1 MARSQPPFGGSGG
14 RGPACQAVAR
24 GSRLPAFTRGAGE
37 GRLLARDPDGR
48 SRLHGNAPGDP
59 VSRPA
64 LDIPATRAAG
74 VLASPEFLLVAAC
87 CRWPP
92 SQSRNSAVQA
102 AAAPVADWNAVVLAA
117 RRQRVAGLVYDAL
130 LAAGVQLPAASAAEL
145 ARRAQAVFR
154 NNLLLATETCRLQ
167 KLLDAAGIP
176 SVALKGVA
184 LAQLAYGSL
193 KVKHTRDIDL
203 LIPPDRALAAMALLE
218 CDGYALSFPSNH
230 LSATQRHAVVR
241 YSREVAFIHPDN
253 GALLELQWRVADNPK
268 LLIEVHAGSPTQNV
282 VVADGLSVRTLARD
296 DLFAYLCIHGAY
308 HAWSRLKWLADLNA
322 FIAATDTDVMQLHRH
337 AQAKGAGF
345 CSGQALLLCQRLF
358 ALPLPDSLASELQGT
373 ARVRK
378 LYALAADAIAN
389 RTRGEGGGGNAPAAW
404 RGFWTQFLLGQGWA
418 FFAAQCRTASV
429 GIIDVVSLPLPPYLH
444 FLYPL
449 LRLPLWL
456 WRRAAAASPPGRS
469 RQD

>member
-1 MARSQPPFGGSGG
+1 M
-14 RGPACQAVAR
+14 
-24 GSRLPAFTRGAGE
+24 
-37 GRLLARDPDGR
+37 LARDPDGR
-48 SRLHGNAPGDP
+48 SRSYGNAPGDP

-64 LDIPATRAAG
+64 QEIPALGRRAAKA
-74 VLASPEFLLVAAC
+74 LASPEFLLVAAC

-92 SQSRNSAVQA
+92 SQSRNAAVQA

-117 RRQRVAGLVYDAL
+117 RRQRVISLVYDAL
-130 LAAGVQLPAASAAEL
+130 SAAGVQLPAGPAAEF
-145 ARRAQAVFR
+145 ARRAQAIFR
-154 NNLLLATETCRLQ
+154 KNLLLATETCRLQ
-167 KLLDAAGIP
+167 KLLDAAAIP

-203 LIPPDRALAAMALLE
+203 LTPPDRALAAMASLE
-218 CDGYALSFPSNH
+218 RDGYALSFPSNR
-230 LSATQRHAVVR
+230 LGVTQRRAVVR

-253 GALLELQWRVADNPK
+253 GAFLELQWRVADNPK
-268 LLIEVHAGSPTQNV
+268 LLEEVHAGSPTQNV

-322 FIAATDTDVMQLHRH
+322 FIATTDADVVHLHRY
-337 AQAKGAGF
+337 AQTKGAGF
-345 CSGQALLLCQRLF
+345 CSGQALLLCRRLL
-358 ALPLPDSLASELQGT
+358 ALPLPDDLASELQGT

-378 LYALAADAIAN
+378 LYAIAADAMAN

-404 RGFWTQFLLGQGWA
+404 RGFWTQFLLGHGWP

-429 GIIDVVSLPLPPYLH
+429 GIIDVISLPLPPYLH

-456 WRRAAAASPPGRS
+456 WRRATAASSPGAS
-469 RQD
+469 R

>member
-1 MARSQPPFGGSGG
+1 MARSQPPFGGA
-14 RGPACQAVAR
+14 PAQ
-24 GSRLPAFTRGAGE
+24 
-37 GRLLARDPDGR
+37 GRLLAPDPDDS

-64 LDIPATRAAG
+64 LDIPGRRAAG
-74 VLASPEFLLVAAC
+74 ALASPEFLLVAAC
-87 CRWPP
+87 CGWPP
-92 SQSRNSAVQA
+92 SQSRNAAVQA
-102 AAAPVADWNAVVLAA
+102 AAAPIADWDAVLLAA
-117 RRQRVAGLVYDAL
+117 RRQRVPALVHDAL
-130 LAAGVQLPAASAAEL
+130 QAAGVQLPAAPAAEF
-145 ARRAQAVFR
+145 ARRAQAIFR
-154 NNLLLATETCRLQ
+154 NNLLLAAETCRLQ
-167 KLLDAAGIP
+167 ELLDAAEIP

-218 CDGYALSFPSNH
+218 RDGYALSFPANR
-230 LSATQRHAVVR
+230 LNAAQRRAVVH
-241 YSREVAFIHPDN
+241 YSREVAFIHPDH
-253 GALLELQWRVADNPK
+253 GTLLELQWRVADNPK
-268 LLIEVHAGSPTQNV
+268 LLDEVHAGSPTQNV
-282 VVADGLSVRTLARD
+282 VVAEGSSVRTLARD
-296 DLFAYLCIHGAY
+296 DLFAYLCLHGAY

-322 FIAATDTDVMQLHRH
+322 FIAAADVAHLHRH

-358 ALPLPDSLASELQGT
+358 ALPLPDRLASELQGT

-378 LYALAADAIAN
+378 LYAIAAETMADRA
-389 RTRGEGGGGNAPAAW
+389 RGEDGDNVQAVW
-404 RGFWTQFLLGQGWA
+404 RGFWMQFLLGRGWA

-429 GIIDVVSLPLPPYLH
+429 GIIDVISLPLPPYLH

-456 WRRAAAASPPGRS
+456 WRRAAVPSPPGPS
-469 RQD
+469 R

>member
-1 MARSQPPFGGSGG
+1 LILTIPWRG
-14 RGPACQAVAR
+14 RN
-24 GSRLPAFTRGAGE
+24 
-37 GRLLARDPDGR
+37 RLLVVAEEGWLLTRDPDGR

-64 LDIPATRAAG
+64 PDIPATRAAG

-92 SQSRNSAVQA
+92 SQSRNSAVLA
-102 AAAPVADWNAVVLAA
+102 AAAPVADWDAVVAA
-117 RRQRVAGLVYDAL
+117 AQRQRVAGLVHDAL
-130 LAAGVQLPAASAAEL
+130 SAAGVQLPAAPAAEF
-145 ARRAQAVFR
+145 ARRAQAIFR
-154 NNLLLATETCRLQ
+154 KNLLLAAETSRLQ
-167 KLLDAAGIP
+167 TLLEAAAIP

-193 KVKHTRDIDL
+193 KVKHTHDIDL

-218 CDGYALSFPSNH
+218 RDGYALSFPASH
-230 LSATQRHAVVR
+230 LGEAQRGAVVR
-241 YSREVAFIHPDN
+241 YSREVAFVHPVH
-253 GALLELQWRVADNPK
+253 GAFTELQWRVADNRA
-268 LLIEVHAGSPTQNV
+268 LLKEVHAASPTQNV

-296 DLFAYLCIHGAY
+296 DLFAYLCVHGAH

-322 FIAATDTDVMQLHRH
+322 FIAATDADVVHLHRH
-337 AQAKGAGF
+337 AQAKGAGL

-358 ALPLPDSLASELQGT
+358 ALPLPENLASELQGT
-373 ARVRK
+373 TRVRK
-378 LYALAADAIAN
+378 LYAVAAETIAN
-389 RTRGEGGGGNAPAAW
+389 RALGRGGGAPAAW
-404 RGFWTQFLLGQGWA
+404 RDFWTQFLLGRGWA

-429 GIIDVVSLPLPPYLH
+429 GIIDVISLPLPPCLH

-456 WRRAAAASPPGRS
+456 WRRAAAAFPPGRS
-469 RQD
+469 R

>member
-1 MARSQPPFGGSGG
+1 
-14 RGPACQAVAR
+14 
-24 GSRLPAFTRGAGE
+24 
-37 GRLLARDPDGR
+37 
-48 SRLHGNAPGDP
+48 LHGNAPGDP

-92 SQSRNSAVQA
+92 SQSRNSAVLA
-102 AAAPVADWNAVVLAA
+102 AAAPVVDWDAVVAA
-117 RRQRVAGLVYDAL
+117 AQRQRVAGLVHDAL
-130 LAAGVQLPAASAAEL
+130 SAAGIQLPAAPAAEF
-145 ARRAQAVFR
+145 ARRAQAIFR
-154 NNLLLATETCRLQ
+154 KNLLLAAETSRLQ
-167 KLLDAAGIP
+167 TLLEAAAIP

-193 KVKHTRDIDL
+193 KVKHTHDIDL

-218 CDGYALSFPSNH
+218 RDGYALSFPASH
-230 LSATQRHAVVR
+230 LGEAQRRAVVR
-241 YSREVAFIHPDN
+241 YSREVAFVHPVH
-253 GALLELQWRVADNPK
+253 GAFTELQWRVADNRA
-268 LLIEVHAGSPTQNV
+268 LLKEVHAASPTQDV

-296 DLFAYLCIHGAY
+296 DLFAYLCVHGAH

-322 FIAATDTDVMQLHRH
+322 FIAATDADVVHLHRH
-337 AQAKGAGF
+337 AQAKGAGL

-358 ALPLPDSLASELQGT
+358 ALPLPENLASELQGT

-378 LYALAADAIAN
+378 LYAVAAETIAN
-389 RTRGEGGGGNAPAAW
+389 RALGRGGGAPAAW
-404 RGFWTQFLLGQGWA
+404 RDFWTQFLLGRGWA

-429 GIIDVVSLPLPPYLH
+429 GIIDVISLPLPPYLH

-456 WRRAAAASPPGRS
+456 WRRAAAAFPPRRS
-469 RQD
+469 R

>member
-1 MARSQPPFGGSGG
+1 
-14 RGPACQAVAR
+14 
-24 GSRLPAFTRGAGE
+24 
-37 GRLLARDPDGR
+37 
-48 SRLHGNAPGDP
+48 LHGNAPGDP

-92 SQSRNSAVQA
+92 SPSRNSAVLA
-102 AAAPVADWNAVVLAA
+102 AAAPVADWDAVVAA
-117 RRQRVAGLVYDAL
+117 AQRQRVAGLVHDAL
-130 LAAGVQLPAASAAEL
+130 LAAGVQLPAAPAAEF
-145 ARRAQAVFR
+145 ARRAQAIFR
-154 NNLLLATETCRLQ
+154 KNLLLAAETSRLQ
-167 KLLDAAGIP
+167 TLLEAAAIP

-193 KVKHTRDIDL
+193 KVKHTHDIDL

-218 CDGYALSFPSNH
+218 RDGYALSFPASH
-230 LSATQRHAVVR
+230 LGEAQRRAVVR
-241 YSREVAFIHPDN
+241 YSREVAFVHPVH
-253 GALLELQWRVADNPK
+253 GAFTELQWRVADNRA
-268 LLIEVHAGSPTQNV
+268 LLKEVHAASPTQDV

-296 DLFAYLCIHGAY
+296 DLFAYLCVHGAH

-322 FIAATDTDVMQLHRH
+322 FIAATDADVVHLHRH
-337 AQAKGAGF
+337 AQAKGAGL

-358 ALPLPDSLASELQGT
+358 ALPLPENLASELQGT
-373 ARVRK
+373 TRVRK
-378 LYALAADAIAN
+378 LYAVAAETIAN
-389 RTRGEGGGGNAPAAW
+389 RALGRGGGAPAAW
-404 RGFWTQFLLGQGWA
+404 RDFWTQFLLGRGWA

-429 GIIDVVSLPLPPYLH
+429 GIIDVISLPLPPYLH

-456 WRRAAAASPPGRS
+456 WRRAAAAFPPGRS
-469 RQD
+469 R